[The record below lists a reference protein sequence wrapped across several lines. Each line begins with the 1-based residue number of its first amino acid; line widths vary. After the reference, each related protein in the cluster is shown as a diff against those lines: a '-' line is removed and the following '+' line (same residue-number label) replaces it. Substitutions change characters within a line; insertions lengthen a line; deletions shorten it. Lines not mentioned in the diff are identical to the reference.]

1 MRCFVYAFT
10 LAFALPAALFLL
22 GCQPATKTSIPA
34 QTAATEPSESPD
46 LQKLSPEDRAIAEA
60 QGYCVVETE
69 GRLGSMG
76 VPIKLMIDDQ
86 PVFICCE
93 GCKDSALADP
103 AATLAT
109 VEELKAK
116 VAAEK
121 ASTP

>member
-1 MRCFVYAFT
+1 
-10 LAFALPAALFLL
+10 
-22 GCQPATKTSIPA
+22 
-34 QTAATEPSESPD
+34 
-46 LQKLSPEDRAIAEA
+46 
-60 QGYCVVETE
+60 
-69 GRLGSMG
+69 MG

-93 GCKDSALADP
+93 GCKDSSLADP